1 MSSRE
6 EFLRRLMDP
15 QRVESVL
22 ALCAEYGISRK
33 TAYKWRHRF
42 DTEGVAGL
50 EDRSRQPKTSTLE
63 TTADVV
69 ASIVSLRRAHPR
81 YGPKK
86 LFALLLRE
94 YPKAEVPSVKTIDR
108 VLRRCGEPRMKRRTR
123 LRPLQKQAP
132 VVSVEGP
139 NDLWTI
145 DFKGWWRTEDG
156 TRVHPLTVH
165 DAHSRFVLAVELLE
179 SQGTRA
185 AREVLLGLFRRY
197 GLPRAIQSD
206 NGSPFGCTRA
216 RGGLTR
222 LSAWLVS
229 LGVQVVFSR
238 PGHPQD
244 NGGHERMH
252 LDLRYDVEDNASD
265 TLLAERD
272 AAARWVHD
280 FNHHRPHEAL
290 GQRIPAEA
298 FRPSVR
304 RLLGARR
311 LPLYPPSWTTRTVG
325 DRGRICVEGD
335 LHHVGAGLI
344 GHQVGLEPLG
354 ENRVRLW
361 LYEHDLGDLDL
372 STVTRQRPSERTAR
386 WDDTL
391 SEAAK

>member
-1 MSSRE
+1 VICSHW
-6 EFLRRLMDP
+6 RR
-15 QRVESVL
+15 
-22 ALCAEYGISRK
+22 
-33 TAYKWRHRF
+33 
-42 DTEGVAGL
+42 
-50 EDRSRQPKTSTLE
+50 
-63 TTADVV
+63 DVC
-69 ASIVSLRRAHPR
+69 P
-81 YGPKK
+81 P
-86 LFALLLRE
+86 
-94 YPKAEVPSVKTIDR
+94 T
-108 VLRRCGEPRMKRRTR
+108 
-123 LRPLQKQAP
+123 
-132 VVSVEGP
+132 
-139 NDLWTI
+139 
-145 DFKGWWRTEDG
+145 
-156 TRVHPLTVH
+156 
-165 DAHSRFVLAVELLE
+165 RFVLAVELLE
-179 SQGTRA
+179 SQSTRA
-185 AREVLLGLFRRY
+185 AREVLLGLLRRY

-252 LDLRYDVEDNASD
+252 LDLCYDVEDNASD
-265 TLLAERD
+265 TLRAERD